1 MGTYEVPKTVRLMAG
16 PTGMI
21 ATAQEASLHL
31 GNLEIDSPEAAETVA
46 MINRQLGSAMD
57 YVEEEL
63 LYSFRRR
70 SLRAEFEGAYGVV
83 ALFPWGPAS
92 DIRVTAGGEQVPHT
106 EELHGDNITVVRVD
120 RPDFTVEWNVGSED
134 EFPALATEAV
144 LKVLTALWHDRGFF
158 EPEDGNRMTHPAV
171 LLGKYNLSTGWE

>member
-144 LKVLTALWHDRGFF
+144 LKVLTSLWHDRGFLD
-158 EPEDGNRMTHPAV
+158 PMTHPAV
-171 LLGKYNLSTGWE
+171 LLGKYNLRTGWE